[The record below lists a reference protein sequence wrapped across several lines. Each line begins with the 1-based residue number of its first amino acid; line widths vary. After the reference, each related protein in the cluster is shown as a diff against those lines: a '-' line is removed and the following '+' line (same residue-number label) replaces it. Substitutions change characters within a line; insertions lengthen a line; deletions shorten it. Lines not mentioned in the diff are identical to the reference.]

1 MAQFDSQEG
10 KTISNVEAAS
20 ETVPTI
26 ISTSAT
32 TSASLA
38 GLLAGPSKPSDTKV
52 PKGLSDELAEWFRK
66 GSSSSEIKFILDLY
80 PFLLE
85 SKAFN
90 LTPPQLDDWML
101 LRLLS
106 PKSFKTT
113 EEAKKMWFSSQVK
126 ILYIAAPLI
135 ATHSQIMAH
144 DDLIDHPVTQ
154 NIKSVLQLLQPLQT

>member
-52 PKGLSDELAEWFRK
+52 PKRLSDELAEWFRK

-85 SKAFN
+85 NKNFDATSIGR
-90 LTPPQLDDWML
+90 LD
-101 LRLLS
+101 
-106 PKSFKTT
+106 
-113 EEAKKMWFSSQVK
+113 
-126 ILYIAAPLI
+126 AAPTTLHLN
-135 ATHSQIMAH
+135 HSRQQRRPRRCGS
-144 DDLIDHPVTQ
+144 LPR
-154 NIKSVLQLLQPLQT
+154 